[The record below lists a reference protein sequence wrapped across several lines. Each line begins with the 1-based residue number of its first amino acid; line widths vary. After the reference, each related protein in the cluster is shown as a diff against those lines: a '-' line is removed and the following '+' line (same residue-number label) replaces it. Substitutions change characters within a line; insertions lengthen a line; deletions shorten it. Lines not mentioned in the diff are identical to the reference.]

1 MCMDVQIPDRDQFI
15 VFSMDGQIP
24 AIPVSDVDTAA
35 PTEPTDPARLPIDLY
50 LVVQV
55 AIPDMAG
62 VLLIP
67 FCVTVRFLDP
77 FPRGR
82 LMEGTLLFPQLPV
95 ICGISCSGH
104 LPQSMGSNRHSI
116 VCMAFLQFQDLPV
129 RRGDVSICKYCFRER
144 CFKTL
149 PQDVH
154 RCRVTVSPGKLFSVK
169 HPAIQGTAG
178 LM

>member
-67 FCVTVRFLDP
+67 FCVTVRFPDP
-77 FPRGR
+77 FP
-82 LMEGTLLFPQLPV
+82 L
-95 ICGISCSGH
+95 
-104 LPQSMGSNRHSI
+104 
-116 VCMAFLQFQDLPV
+116 